1 MSEQDAIN
9 NYNDFKS
16 IDPFPRIPGTLLNS
30 ADIRSYVNRIGLIYP
45 FHEKDLKSAS
55 YAARIAGKCKF
66 WDEEL
71 KRFVEKD
78 LKSSGDKIILK
89 PNSIAFV
96 GIEPTFRL
104 PDYIALRFNLKI
116 THVYRGLL
124 LGTGP
129 LIDPGFVGKISIPL
143 HNLTSNEYIFSF
155 NESLIWI
162 EFTKTSPRP
171 DVPKISD
178 QLEEAYELQ
187 RCKEFIPFPSDKT
200 LKDLDYYLNRA
211 LEGTRHEAVVSSV
224 PSAVGEA
231 MKHARDAQHSLK
243 IIKRWAIG
251 GAIALITTIFFGMGT
266 IIYGSYSIQKD
277 YFSEAISQVNILKS
291 SLAENISTTNEQLNS
306 IESEI
311 YLIKEKIQ
319 KIDAMNIQRINKN
332 NETVVDKDE
341 NSLLHK

>member
-1 MSEQDAIN
+1 MSEQDAIT
-9 NYNDFKS
+9 NYNIFKS
-16 IDPFPRIPGTLLNS
+16 IDPYPRIPGSLLNS
-30 ADIRSYVNRIGLIYP
+30 ADIRSYVKRTGLIYP
-45 FHEKDLKSAS
+45 FYDKDLKSAS
-55 YAARIAGKCKF
+55 YTARIAGKCKF
-66 WDEEL
+66 WDEEA
-71 KRFVEKD
+71 KQFIEKD

-162 EFTKTSPRP
+162 EFTKTSPIP
-171 DVPKISD
+171 DASKISE
-178 QLEEAYELQ
+178 QLEEVYDKE
-187 RCKEFIPFPSDKT
+187 RCTDFTSFPIDKT
-200 LKDLDYYLNRA
+200 SKDLNYYLNKA

-224 PSAVGEA
+224 PSAVAQA

-251 GAIALITTIFFGMGT
+251 GAIATITTMIVGMGT

-291 SLAENISTTNEQLNS
+291 NLAENISTTNKQLVSVENS
-306 IESEI
+306 INI
-311 YLIKEKIQ
+311 INEKIH
-319 KIDAMNIQRINKN
+319 KLGTNNKNINKN
-332 NETVVDKDE
+332 YESAIEQKESPLSDK
-341 NSLLHK
+341 